1 MTRAAVV
8 MKRLLVRHDRSFCS
22 AFELHRRNFRQK
34 FWLLISSR
42 VTICA
47 GIDDHRRIFL
57 EQLCR
62 QRGCA
67 ISREGCLVRWMLRR
81 FRRRL
86 RRVVTVNARKL
97 TIPIWITF
105 LSDVFQVIE
114 SYLTQL

>member
-8 MKRLLVRHDRSFCS
+8 MKRLLVRHDCSFGC
-22 AFELHRRNFRQK
+22 AFQLHRRNFRQK

-47 GIDDHRRIFL
+47 DIDDGCGIFL

-67 ISREGCLVRWMLRR
+67 ISREGCLVRWMLNS

-86 RRVVTVNARKL
+86 RRVVTVNAGKYAV
-97 TIPIWITF
+97 TIWAAF
-105 LSDVFQVIE
+105 FM
-114 SYLTQL
+114 

>member
-8 MKRLLVRHDRSFCS
+8 MKRLLVCHDCSFGG

-47 GIDDHRRIFL
+47 DIDDACGIFL
-57 EQLCR
+57 EQVCR

-67 ISREGCLVRWMLRR
+67 ISREGCLVRWMLDS
-81 FRRRL
+81 FSRRL
-86 RRVVTVNARKL
+86 RRVVTVNAGKL
-97 TIPIWITF
+97 TVPIWTAF
-105 LSDVFQVIE
+105 FSD
-114 SYLTQL
+114 